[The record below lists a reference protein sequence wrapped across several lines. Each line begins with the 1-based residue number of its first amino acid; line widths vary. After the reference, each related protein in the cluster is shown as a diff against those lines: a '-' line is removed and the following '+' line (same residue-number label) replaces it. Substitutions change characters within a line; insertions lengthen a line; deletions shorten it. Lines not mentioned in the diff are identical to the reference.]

1 MYRLTFFCEEDLP
14 AIFDLQRDPIS
25 ARLRQAKGIPKTISD
40 VRDWLSLKVASQNSG
55 DFILAIRNDENGL
68 LAGYITLRVDYDP
81 TGVAEFGIV
90 IGKNRRNG
98 AGSESLRCVEK
109 LAKESFGYSYL
120 KVNVIEENQI
130 AMNFFLKNGFKSI
143 EKSGKATVLIKELI

>member
-1 MYRLTFFCEEDLP
+1 MK
-14 AIFDLQRDPIS
+14 FD
-25 ARLRQAKGIPKTISD
+25 GD
-40 VRDWLSLKVASQNSG
+40 V
-55 DFILAIRNDENGL
+55 
-68 LAGYITLRVDYDP
+68 

-98 AGSESLRCVEK
+98 AGSESLRCVET
-109 LAKESFGYSYL
+109 LARESFGYRYI

>member
-14 AIFDLQRDPIS
+14 ALFDLQRDPLS

-40 VRDWLSLKVASQNSG
+40 VREWLNLKIASQNSR
-55 DFILAIRNDENGL
+55 DFILAIRNDESAL
-68 LAGYITLRVDYDP
+68 LVGYITLRIDCDG

-98 AGSESLRCVEK
+98 AGSESLRCVET
-109 LAKESFGYSYL
+109 LARESFGYSFI
-120 KVNVIEENQI
+120 KVNVIEENKI
-130 AMNFFLKNGFKSI
+130 AMNFFLKSGFVII
-143 EKSGKATVLIKELI
+143 ENSEKVTVLIKQLI